1 MTASAA
7 FLQVDGARKSFGQA
21 LVLGGVDLAMP
32 RGEFVSLLGP
42 SGCGKTTLLRIVA
55 GLLAADG
62 GTVRLDD
69 RDITTVPP
77 HKRNIGVVFQSYALF
92 PHLTVAENIAFGL
105 AARGQPKT
113 EPAKTVARFLD
124 LIHLSDF
131 AGRSV
136 RMLSGGQQQRVAV
149 ARALA
154 VQPKLLL
161 LDEPFSALDRNL
173 RETMQIE
180 LKRLLRELAITAV
193 FVTHDQDEALVMSDR
208 VAVMNQ
214 GRIEQ
219 IADPL
224 TVYRRPATPFVL
236 SFVGLSSRI
245 DGRITAQSAGEAAI
259 DTAYGRIAARGN
271 FAPGTRAIVA
281 VRPERLRID
290 AAGDLANRIAVRF
303 RDLAFQGSKTLLH
316 FEAGASE
323 QILVETADLAADTL
337 KAGAEMALYWAVE
350 DTLVFPG
357 EGAPS

>member
-1 MTASAA
+1 MTASTA

-105 AARGQPKT
+105 AARGQQS
-113 EPAKTVARFLD
+113 AKTVARFLD